1 MIKTIFFQYNL
12 PAFFIQNT
20 DTFACNH
27 PSYSTDGYAA
37 LPG

>member
-1 MIKTIFFQYNL
+1 MIKTIFFQCNL

-20 DTFACNH
+20 DTFARHH
-27 PSYSTDGYAA
+27 PSYPTDGYAA